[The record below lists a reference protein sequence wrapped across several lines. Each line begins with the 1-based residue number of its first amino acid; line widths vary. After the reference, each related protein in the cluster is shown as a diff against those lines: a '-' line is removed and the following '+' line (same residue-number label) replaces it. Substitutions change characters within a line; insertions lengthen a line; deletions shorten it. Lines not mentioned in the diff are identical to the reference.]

1 MGREDLVKQCY
12 YRLTVPGLDTDS
24 GPTLN
29 SNRWIAQGLFYA
41 PLIVGEAV
49 KGSIFTS
56 KLLELAGFDVY
67 PKYDEKRSD
76 IVTAAILGDRKW
88 LIAFCEGLQAVG
100 PVDARVAPVPWAMPG
115 YDDEVIMAAGC
126 FIQGSSI
133 ELSADAPLRS
143 PYVIYIQ
150 GGLNLTHVK
159 VGVMSAL
166 QRLVQEG
173 YELGKTI

>member
-1 MGREDLVKQCY
+1 IDEIEELIKFIKDIDKDIICFIDNCYGEFVETKEPIEAGGELCAGSLIKNLGGGIVPAGGYVVGREDLVEQCY

-76 IVTAAILGDRKW
+76 I
-88 LIAFCEGLQAVG
+88 
-100 PVDARVAPVPWAMPG
+100 
-115 YDDEVIMAAGC
+115 
-126 FIQGSSI
+126 
-133 ELSADAPLRS
+133 
-143 PYVIYIQ
+143 
-150 GGLNLTHVK
+150 
-159 VGVMSAL
+159 
-166 QRLVQEG
+166 
-173 YELGKTI
+173 